1 MSRRFLK
8 LILTILVLAI
18 AAAVV
23 TPAPAQDTAPYWPT
37 DQWRTSTPE
46 EQGID
51 SARLAD
57 MLATVRAKKLAID
70 SVLVTRNGY
79 IVAEVYTPP
88 TDPVAVHQL
97 YSCTKSVTS
106 ALVGIAIGER
116 DLEGVSQ
123 PVLSF
128 FADGTFQNLDANKQ
142 ALTLESLL
150 TMSAGLD
157 WADEDMA
164 LTYQMVTRRDWVQF
178 VLDRPTVAP
187 PGTTFVYNNGLP
199 HILSAIL
206 QEVTGMPAATFAQ
219 QKLFDPLGIA
229 PEAYKWETDWLG
241 ISTGSWGLW
250 MNSRDMAKFG
260 YLFLNNGEWDGQ
272 QVVPADWVEQSTRS
286 HIAVDDRG
294 HGYGYLWWVYPEQ
307 GYYAAQGLGG
317 QYIFVVPS
325 QAMVVVFTSNLEG
338 DSMGLPITLLDEY
351 ILPAAQSVEP
361 LPANPEAAARLDAEI
376 EALGGPD

>member
-1 MSRRFLK
+1 MWHRFSK
-8 LILTILVLAI
+8 LILTIIMLVAG
-18 AAAVV
+18 AAVV
-23 TPAPAQDTAPYWPT
+23 TPAPAQETAPYWPT

-57 MLATVRAKKLAID
+57 MLATIREEKLAID

-79 IVAEVYTPP
+79 IVAEAYIPP
-88 TDPVAVHQL
+88 NDPDSVHQL

-106 ALVGIAIGER
+106 ALVGIAIDEG

-123 PVLSF
+123 PVLDF
-128 FADGTFQNLDANKQ
+128 YPDRTIKNLDANKQ

-157 WADEDMA
+157 WPDENLS
-164 LTYQMVTRRDWVQF
+164 LTYQMASRRDWVQF
-178 VLDRPTVAP
+178 VLDRPTVAA
-187 PGTTFVYNNGLP
+187 PGTAFVYNNGLP

-206 QEVTGMPAATFAQ
+206 QQVTGMPTVAFAQ

-229 PEAYKWETDWLG
+229 PDAYLWETDPLG
-241 ISTGSWGLW
+241 ITLGSWGLW

-260 YLFLNNGEWDGQ
+260 YLFLNGGQWDGQ
-272 QVVPADWVEQSTRS
+272 QVVPADWVSLSTQS
-286 HIAVDDRG
+286 HIAVDDQG
-294 HGYGYLWWVYPEQ
+294 HGYGYLWWVYPSE
-307 GYYAAQGLGG
+307 GFYAAQGLAG
-317 QYIFVVPS
+317 QYIFVVPGK
-325 QAMVVVFTSNLEG
+325 AMVVVFTSNLEG
-338 DSMGLPITLLDEY
+338 DSAGLPITMLSDY

-361 LPANPEAAARLDAEI
+361 LPANPEAAARLNAEI
-376 EALGGPD
+376 EALGGSQ